1 MHVRFST
8 RLLLPAAACA
18 LLVFGCSDDDDKSTA
33 PGPTPTVVSGTA
45 ADAAGLAT
53 YVAQYRALLGSD
65 NGGDPGTRGESG
77 YRELTWD
84 AVPDEESA
92 PYAYHGNF
100 FNATTAPRA
109 RGIVLSTPG
118 SHLEVSASIANP
130 TSTLPRFGDINAQYP
145 TIFKTFS
152 GEKLFSP
159 VGSNVVD
166 VRFFVPGTDV
176 PAAVRGFGAVYTD
189 VDTRHTAF
197 EYFDQNGNSLGTY
210 ETPISN
216 ESLSFL
222 GVAFDRA
229 VVYRVQVR
237 YGTTALG
244 PNDDANH
251 DVAVMDNFIFG
262 EPRAIE

>member
-1 MHVRFST
+1 MHA
-8 RLLLPAAACA
+8 RLSHRGLLPIAVCA
-18 LLVFGCSDDDDKSTA
+18 LLVFGCSEDDHKPTE
-33 PGPTPTVVSGTA
+33 PGPTPTVVRGSGANATE
-45 ADAAGLAT
+45 LST

-65 NGGDPGTRGESG
+65 NGGDPGTRGDGG

-92 PYAYHGNF
+92 PNAYHGDF
-100 FNATTAPRA
+100 FNAASAPRA
-109 RGIVLSTPG
+109 KGIVLSTPG
-118 SHLEVSASIANP
+118 TRLEVSAALTNS
-130 TSTLPRFGDINAQYP
+130 TSTPPRFGDINEQYP
-145 TIFKTFS
+145 SIFKTFS

-166 VRFFVPGTDV
+166 VYFFVPGTNV

-197 EYFDQNGNSLGTY
+197 EYFDQNGNSLGSY

-229 VVYRVQVR
+229 VVFRVQVR
-237 YGTTALG
+237 YGTAALG
-244 PNDDANH
+244 PNDDDAH

-262 EPRAIE
+262 EPQRAE